1 MFPVTWDG
9 QTGGSTR
16 RDSGYLVEGDDLSR
30 KVCTRRRGWR
40 GWAHD
45 QLVKIAGQAREGHG
59 ENLLKDVRV
68 MLKNPP
74 RNPPRERATP
84 SGHPY
89 LQHIFPFFYVGVH
102 LSTHKEDIYLLTK

>member
-1 MFPVTWDG
+1 MTRKRLQLEKAESEVEAVFPVTWDG

-59 ENLLKDVRV
+59 ENLRKDVRV

-84 SGHPY
+84 SGHPC
-89 LQHIFPFFYVGVH
+89 G
-102 LSTHKEDIYLLTK
+102 D